1 MIPSRYNVILND
13 EPNPGEALIFNT
25 LHGGLFVL
33 EPDYRRSLE
42 KLAAG
47 TELDPADHE
56 RLAEMAGEGFVAP
69 GPEAERDQVSHRL
82 GRAAYGGGE
91 TLAAK
96 VLTTMA
102 CNLDCVYC
110 FESKMERSPRLTP
123 DAAARVVERLV
134 SRVEETGAAKLAVD
148 FYGGEPLLNP
158 EAIEVVAGGLQAWC
172 RENGRQ
178 FSCSLTTNG
187 TLLTKAMVERLRPLG
202 LTAARVSLDGVAALH
217 DARRPF
223 RNRQGSPHA
232 AIMANLAEVADLVRV
247 TATVT
252 YSAPDL
258 GPLAELLDDLEARGL
273 LHRLATIQ
281 TGLEQQFLDGQGR
294 VCGGENCA
302 LDANSAQLFL
312 GMVGMLVD
320 RGVHP
325 RLDLLSATNCAL
337 CSESG
342 PWLFAP
348 DGGIHKCPMVMHQ
361 DHLRVGGLD
370 QATLEPIYYRLIT
383 TESWRRCLDGDC
395 PYLPLCG
402 PGLGCR
408 VDALKKTGD
417 ILGWNCAREFQEA
430 YLPGAMR
437 LEYRIQELFGE

>member
-1 MIPSRYNVILND
+1 MIPSRYNLILND

-33 EPDYRRSLE
+33 EPEYRQSLE
-42 KLAAG
+42 RLTAG
-47 TELDPADHE
+47 AELDPADHQ

-69 GPEAERDQVSHRL
+69 GPEAERDQVIHRL
-82 GRAAYGGGE
+82 GRAAYGASE

-110 FESKMERSPRLTP
+110 FESQMERAPRLSP
-123 DAAARVVERLV
+123 DDAARVVERLIA
-134 SRVEETGAAKLAVD
+134 RAEDAGASKIAVD

-158 EAIEVVAGGLQAWC
+158 EAIVSVAGGIQAWC

-178 FSCSLTTNG
+178 FSFGLTTNG
-187 TLLTKAMVERLRPLG
+187 TLLTRAMVERLLPLG
-202 LTAARVSLDGVAALH
+202 LTQARVSLDGAAAVH

-223 RNRQGSPHA
+223 RGRQGSSHA
-232 AIMANLAEVADLVRV
+232 VIMANLAEVVDLLRV

-252 YSAPDL
+252 YSGPGL
-258 GPLAELLDDLEARGL
+258 GAFAELLDDLAARGL

-281 TGLEQQFLDGQGR
+281 PGLEQQHLDGQGQA
-294 VCGGENCA
+294 CGKGACA
-302 LDANSAQLFL
+302 MDAGSARLFL
-312 GMVGMLVD
+312 GLLGLLVE

-325 RLDLLSATNCAL
+325 RTDLLSATNCSL
-337 CSESG
+337 CSEAG
-342 PWLFAP
+342 PWIFTP
-348 DGGIHKCPMVMHQ
+348 DGAIHKCPMVMGQ
-361 DHLRVGGLD
+361 DGLRLGRLESAV
-370 QATLEPIYYRLIT
+370 LEPAYFRLIAA
-383 TESWRRCLDGDC
+383 EPWRRCLDSDC

-408 VDALKKTGD
+408 VEALQKTGD
-417 ILGWNCAREFQEA
+417 ILGYSCAREFQEA

-437 LEYRIQELFGE
+437 LEYQIQQRFGE

>member
-1 MIPSRYNVILND
+1 MVPSRYNLILPD

-33 EPDYRRSLE
+33 EPDYRQSLE

-47 TELDPADHE
+47 ADLDQADHE

-69 GPEAERDQVSHRL
+69 SPEAERDQVSHRL
-82 GRAAYGGGE
+82 GLAAYGGGE

-102 CNLDCVYC
+102 CNLACVYC
-110 FESKMERSPRLTP
+110 FESRMERAPRLGAE
-123 DAAARVVERLV
+123 DALRVVERLA
-134 SRVEETGAAKLAVD
+134 SRAGETGAAKIAVD

-158 EAIEVVAGGLQAWC
+158 EAIELVAGGLQAWC
-172 RENGRQ
+172 REHNRQ

-187 TLLTKAMVERLRPLG
+187 TLLTKAMVEHLRPLG

-223 RNRQGSPHA
+223 RSRQGSPHA
-232 AIMANLAEVADLVRV
+232 VIMANLAEVVDLVRV

-258 GPLAELLDDLEARGL
+258 GVFADLLDDLAARGL
-273 LHRLATIQ
+273 LHRLAALQ
-281 TGLEQQFLDGQGR
+281 PGLEQQYLDGQGQA
-294 VCGGENCA
+294 CGGEACA
-302 LDANSAQLFL
+302 LDAGSAQLFL
-312 GMVGMLVD
+312 GMLEMLVD
-320 RGVHP
+320 RGVNP

-361 DHLRVGGLD
+361 EHLRAGHLD
-370 QATLEPIYYRLIT
+370 QTVMEPIYYRLIAA
-383 TESWRRCLDGDC
+383 EAWRRCLDGDC

-402 PGLGCR
+402 AGLGCR
-408 VDALKKTGD
+408 VEALKKTGD
-417 ILGWNCAREFQEA
+417 ILGWHCAREFQEA